1 MPLYQFDKYRF
12 DSQKGCLYPL
22 TSEQA
27 PATPLQEIPLRHKV
41 ASLLS
46 YLLEHRSQIVSKE
59 ELLAALWQHSDYR
72 ENALTQSIRE
82 LRKALG
88 DKAQQPIFIRTYPQ
102 RGYQWVCPV
111 ADVDSDLAQ
120 ENIST
125 EVAQSLSS
133 LGKKQVEK
141 ELIKAET
148 EVRKSAE
155 EEALS
160 EQTAQAL
167 PNNKTHKSIRW
178 TLASLVL
185 IVLFGTTFWFNYG
198 SFVSTSLNENSAIQ
212 IEKNT
217 ERRSGDLATAEEAPS
232 LLVLP
237 FINSTDIKS
246 MAWLE
251 LGLSDMLATE
261 LQRRYNLSLV
271 PPASS
276 QHLLL
281 SSELSWPA
289 LPVQIRALLNKEQL
303 SAALFASVRLH
314 KEQQVLDFQLIYA
327 DGRTQQGSIR
337 YPSLPASVS
346 SIAQQL
352 LYLLQPA
359 QKALMASAPET
370 NTDPVA
376 SQALAEGIQYL
387 QTQGAFQ
394 ALRYFQA
401 SQLVEPE
408 NHWASVRMAQS
419 QLLLGHWSE
428 AEHRLKQIPTQARE
442 QDLRLNA
449 FIDYWL
455 AELAFRRHSPNEE
468 QKIDLAIKSAES
480 ANSSTQMALSYRLQ
494 ARYAWRE
501 MQWQNHQAWLT
512 KADQLNASNSELQ
525 TQAENLF
532 YLGNPTNEGLEK
544 SPLNDLR
551 QNQKRLL
558 KALNFYQQLHN
569 QPMVAATQL
578 AIAQNYSLPLEQ
590 RQQALEQSIALYRQL
605 QQPYELAQALIYAG
619 FYQMQLHQGQIAYGY
634 FSEAERLTQQLGAH
648 HLLSY
653 SHFYQAFSLLDQG
666 LDQNAIGGH
675 GQDPQK
681 LHQAITQL
689 KQFIAEDPA
698 PLLKASSLI
707 FLGWAYSDLKEY
719 DTALSY
725 LEHAKQL
732 NQTFSMPTTAGY
744 ANYSIMRIHLAR
756 NDYSAVIAMENEPIT
771 TRLQAS
777 YLARAWYEIGQP
789 TQAVRVLQEFHQQLP
804 ELWQEEDSQRLTQY
818 MTAQSGQALM
828 LHPEPLAHLVYCES
842 DWLM

>member
-22 TSEQA
+22 TSEQE
-27 PATPLQEIPLRHKV
+27 TQTRLQEIPLRHKV
-41 ASLLS
+41 ASLLN
-46 YLLEHRSQIVSKE
+46 YLLEHRSRIISKE
-59 ELLAALWQHSDYR
+59 ELLTELWQHSDYR

-88 DKAQQPIFIRTYPQ
+88 DKAQQPTFIRTYPQ
-102 RGYQWVCPV
+102 RGYQWICPV
-111 ADVDSDLAQ
+111 ADVGSDLAQ

-133 LGKKQVEK
+133 PGKKQVEK

-148 EVRKSAE
+148 EVRTSAE
-155 EEALS
+155 KEAVS
-160 EQTAQAL
+160 AQTAQAL
-167 PNNKTHKSIRW
+167 SNKKTHKSIRW
-178 TLASLVL
+178 TLAILVL
-185 IVLFGTTFWFNYG
+185 ILLSITALWLSYESFSSTF
-198 SFVSTSLNENSAIQ
+198 LNENSVAQ
-212 IEKNT
+212 IEIDT
-217 ERRSGDLATAEEAPS
+217 QQRLGDLTSAEEAPS

-237 FINSTDIKS
+237 FINSTDNKS

-281 SSELSWPA
+281 NSELSWPA
-289 LPVQIRALLNKEQL
+289 LPVQIRALLKKEQL

-314 KEQQVLDFQLIYA
+314 KDQQVLDFQLIYA

-352 LYLLQPA
+352 LYLLQPE
-359 QKALMASAPET
+359 QKTVASPAPET
-370 NTDPVA
+370 STDPVA

-428 AEHRLKQIPTQARE
+428 AEHRLNQIPAQARE
-442 QDLRLNA
+442 QDLRLSA

-455 AELAFRRHSPNEE
+455 AELAFRRHSPDEE
-468 QKIDLAIKSAES
+468 QKIDLAIKSAER
-480 ANSSTQMALSYRLQ
+480 ANSSAQMALSYRLK
-494 ARYAWRE
+494 ARYAWRD

-512 KADQLNASNSELQ
+512 KADQLNSSNSELQ

-551 QNQKRLL
+551 TNQERLL
-558 KALNFYQQLHN
+558 KALNFYHQLNN
-569 QPMVAATQL
+569 QPMIAATQL
-578 AIAQNYSLPLEQ
+578 AIAQNYSLPLKQ
-590 RQQALEQSIALYRQL
+590 RKQALEQSIVLYRQL

-619 FYQMQLHQGQIAYGY
+619 FYQMQLHQGQIAYDY
-634 FSEAERLTQQLGAH
+634 FAEAEKLAQQLGAH

-653 SHFYQAFSLLDQG
+653 SHFYLAFSLLDQG
-666 LDQNAIGGH
+666 LDQSAIGGH
-675 GQDPQK
+675 GQNKQK
-681 LHQAITQL
+681 LNEAIAQL
-689 KQFIAEDPA
+689 ERFIAGQSF
-698 PLLKASSLI
+698 PLLQTSSLI
-707 FLGWAYSDLKEY
+707 FLGWAYSDLGEY
-719 DTALSY
+719 DTALDY
-725 LEHAKQL
+725 LYQAQTL
-732 NQTFSMPTTAGY
+732 NQTFNMPTTAGY

-777 YLARAWYEIGQP
+777 YLARAWYEAGQP
-789 TQAVRVLQEFHQQLP
+789 TQAVRVLQEFHQLLP
-804 ELWQEEDSQRLTQY
+804 ELWQEQDSQRLIQY
-818 MTAQSGQALM
+818 MTAQSGQALQ
-828 LHPEPLAHLVYCES
+828 LHPEPLAHLTYCES